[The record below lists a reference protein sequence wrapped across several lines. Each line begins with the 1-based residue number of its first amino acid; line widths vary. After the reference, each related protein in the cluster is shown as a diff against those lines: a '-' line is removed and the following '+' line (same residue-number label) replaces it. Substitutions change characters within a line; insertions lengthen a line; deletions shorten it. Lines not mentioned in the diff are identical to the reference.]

1 MHAVRWLA
9 SPRQGENALLNDFWY
24 FSSLKSTRKEKH
36 LYVSFSLPRKQN
48 YFQQIEYTQ
57 VLLLLQFHHEAK
69 MLARKLSAIHIIPQN
84 RQKVKHLFAS
94 LEKILKV
101 RANFYFFIAIIIK
114 A

>member
-9 SPRQGENALLNDFWY
+9 SPRQGEKILLNDFWY

-57 VLLLLQFHHEAK
+57 ACLASFLQFYHEAK
-69 MLARKLSAIHIIPQN
+69 MLACKSI
-84 RQKVKHLFAS
+84 FAKPS
-94 LEKILKV
+94 I
-101 RANFYFFIAIIIK
+101 
-114 A
+114 